1 MGRVMDRVNGWAV
14 LFRFV
19 TPALLGI
26 LVWTVQDIKTDMRV
40 IAIDVKA
47 LSNDYLHELSEIKD
61 RLGVIEGR
69 NVILNGVRKR

>member
-1 MGRVMDRVNGWAV
+1 MGRVIDRVNGWAV

-26 LVWTVQDIKTDMRV
+26 LIWTVQDIKVDMR
-40 IAIDVKA
+40 ILAIDVKA

-61 RLGVIEGR
+61 RLGAMEGR
-69 NVILNGVRKR
+69 SGVRTR

>member
-1 MGRVMDRVNGWAV
+1 MDRVNGWAV